1 MTPGQK
7 LKLGIFMLVSVLVTL
22 LVLTTFG
29 GLSLFDRDVP
39 YFVEVPGGV
48 GGLEK
53 GSAVQ
58 LRGVRVGSITDFD
71 LYPEHFEGVRV
82 SLEVSPGTQIHEG
95 AHASLTLQGLSGL
108 KQLSIDPGP
117 PAAPLLG
124 PGATLPYAES
134 SVQRITGNA
143 DELIDRTLHLLDELG
158 ASSRH
163 LSAILAA
170 VDPDQVTRLLAHAEQ
185 GTEQVASG
193 ARRTERELHAVLTA
207 ARRTLTQTG
216 ARTATLL
223 EASEQTAIEAR
234 AAFDGVERLSRRL
247 EQLVQTS
254 DGQLRG
260 ASYDLRQAS
269 RSLEQFAQEIRLQ
282 PSRLLFSS
290 PPPERELP

>member
-7 LKLGIFMLVSVLVTL
+7 LKLGIFTLASLLVTL

-58 LRGVRVGSITDFD
+58 LRGVRVGTIKDFD
-71 LYPEHFEGVRV
+71 LYPEHFDGVRV
-82 SLEVSPGTQIHEG
+82 SLEVSPGTQIREG
-95 AHASLTLQGLSGL
+95 AQASLTLQGLSGL
-108 KQLSIDPGP
+108 KQMSIDPGAP
-117 PAAPLLG
+117 GAPLLG
-124 PGATLPYAES
+124 PGATIPYAAS
-134 SVQRITGNA
+134 AIQRITGNA
-143 DELIDRTLHLLDELG
+143 DELIDRTLQLLDELG
-158 ASSRH
+158 KSSGR
-163 LSAILAA
+163 LSAILQA
-170 VDPDQVTRLLAHAEQ
+170 VDPEQVARMLERAAQ
-185 GTEQVASG
+185 GADQVASG
-193 ARRTERELHAVLTA
+193 ARRTERKLDAVLTA
-207 ARRTLTQTG
+207 AQRTLTQTG

-223 EASEQTAIEAR
+223 EAAEQTAVEAR
-234 AAFDGVERLSRRL
+234 ASFRGVDRLSRRL
-247 EQLVQTS
+247 DQIVQTT

-260 ASYDLRQAS
+260 VAFELHAAS
-269 RSLEQFAQEIRLQ
+269 RSLEQFAQEIQQQ